1 MKNPAQERFRIRMR
15 QHHRNH
21 PWRLKGGL
29 FVPHAYPEPLSEL
42 SWWDDAGFIL
52 NGRRVMVWWVHP
64 RMKYEDQIG
73 ARAWQEAGDPPG
85 GDSDLFGPREKQWKK
100 VGRSRKKV
108 VSYRTMPPSEARQDY
123 YAKLRA
129 IKERMESEGIDF
141 VVRPSI
147 SIQRLSWCIGVEL
160 CLPIEVRNRQDI
172 QRLAE
177 LARRLVKREITLANE
192 FPEYQYG
199 RQDWLAE
206 SDARNRDQE
215 NRCQTGS

>member
-1 MKNPAQERFRIRMR
+1 MKNPAQERLRIQIR
-15 QHHRNH
+15 QYHRNH
-21 PWRLKGGL
+21 PWHLKDGL
-29 FVPHAYPEPLSEL
+29 FVPHAYPESLPEL
-42 SWWDDAGFIL
+42 SWWDDVGFIL

-64 RMKYEDQIG
+64 RMRYEDQIG

-108 VSYRTMPPSEARQDY
+108 VSYRTMPPSEARRDH
-123 YAKLRA
+123 YAKFRA

-160 CLPIEVRNRQDI
+160 CLPIEVRNRQDM
-172 QRLAE
+172 QSLAG
-177 LARRLVKREITLANE
+177 LARRLVRREVTLTNE
-192 FPEYQYG
+192 FPEYQY
-199 RQDWLAE
+199 RKQDWLAE
-206 SDARNRDQE
+206 SDARNRDRE